1 MSYGLTTFLGFD
13 RGSCVAVF
21 SIQGQKALC
30 VMVHTV
36 GRNEEHG
43 DEDLTQNNSLYFKQG
58 KAYTYRKTGTL
69 TLTKQTAT

>member
-13 RGSCVAVF
+13 RDSCVAVF
-21 SIQGQKALC
+21 SIQGQKTLC

-58 KAYTYRKTGTL
+58 RARQGVHIQEHRDTNPN
-69 TLTKQTAT
+69 